1 MANEKIIAK
10 KQEEVS
16 KLAEK
21 IKNAKLV
28 ILTDYRGITVEDV
41 TKLRADFR
49 KSNSEY
55 SVIKNNIIRRA
66 LAECKIEGLDDVLV
80 GPTAILM
87 DDNDYLAPSK
97 TLYNYIKKN
106 DFYKIKGAILEGK
119 EKIEKLLE
127 EIDAL
132 TVKEL
137 AELVKGIEEKYGV
150 SAVAAA
156 APAAGGAAAAAEEKS
171 DFNILLKE
179 VGGNK
184 IAVIKVVRDVTG
196 LGLKEAKEMVDGAPK
211 VVKEKVAKAEA
222 EEIKAKFVEAG
233 AVVELQ

>member
-21 IKNAKLV
+21 IKNAKVV
-28 ILTDYRGITVEDV
+28 ILTDYRGITVQDV
-41 TKLRADFR
+41 TELRANFR

-55 SVIKNNIIRRA
+55 AVIKNNIIRRA

-87 DDNDYLAPSK
+87 DDNDYLAPAK

-119 EKIEKLLE
+119 VISVE
-127 EIDAL
+127 EII
-132 TVKEL
+132 EL
-137 AELVKGIEEKYGV
+137 AKLPSREELLSKLAGSLLGTISKLAVGLDQVRVKKEE
-150 SAVAAA
+150 
-156 APAAGGAAAAAEEKS
+156 
-171 DFNILLKE
+171 N
-179 VGGNK
+179 
-184 IAVIKVVRDVTG
+184 
-196 LGLKEAKEMVDGAPK
+196 
-211 VVKEKVAKAEA
+211 
-222 EEIKAKFVEAG
+222 
-233 AVVELQ
+233 

>member
-87 DDNDYLAPSK
+87 DDNDYLAPAK

-119 EKIEKLLE
+119 VISVE
-127 EIDAL
+127 EII
-132 TVKEL
+132 EL
-137 AELVKGIEEKYGV
+137 AKLPSREELLSKLAGSLLGTISKLAVGLEQVRVKKEE
-150 SAVAAA
+150 
-156 APAAGGAAAAAEEKS
+156 
-171 DFNILLKE
+171 N
-179 VGGNK
+179 
-184 IAVIKVVRDVTG
+184 
-196 LGLKEAKEMVDGAPK
+196 
-211 VVKEKVAKAEA
+211 
-222 EEIKAKFVEAG
+222 
-233 AVVELQ
+233 

>member
-21 IKNAKLV
+21 IKNAKVV
-28 ILTDYRGITVEDV
+28 ILTDYRGITVQDV
-41 TKLRADFR
+41 TELRANFR

-55 SVIKNNIIRRA
+55 AVIKNNIIRRA

-87 DDNDYLAPSK
+87 DNNDYLAPAK

-119 EKIEKLLE
+119 VISVE
-127 EIDAL
+127 EII
-132 TVKEL
+132 EL
-137 AELVKGIEEKYGV
+137 AKLPSREELLSKLAGSLLGTISKLAVGLDQVRVKKEE
-150 SAVAAA
+150 
-156 APAAGGAAAAAEEKS
+156 
-171 DFNILLKE
+171 N
-179 VGGNK
+179 
-184 IAVIKVVRDVTG
+184 
-196 LGLKEAKEMVDGAPK
+196 
-211 VVKEKVAKAEA
+211 
-222 EEIKAKFVEAG
+222 
-233 AVVELQ
+233 